1 MYVLYEAFLFSL
13 IFSSIFNLFYFFSSF
28 YFLFLFLLT
37 FFFFGFVF
45 GEEFSNK
52 KKEKRKLTSGV
63 LVLFNAINSPVYFL
77 IVSPFCAPV
86 FSPSFSSMRSHL
98 DTKIKWE

>member
-1 MYVLYEAFLFSL
+1 MYVLYKAFLFLVRGSFFL
-13 IFSSIFNLFYFFSSF
+13 FSFSFFFFSFFFVFFSF
-28 YFLFLFLLT
+28 SFFFL
-37 FFFFGFVF
+37 FFGFVI
-45 GEEFSNK
+45 GEELSNK
-52 KKEKRKLTSGV
+52 KKRKLTSGV

-98 DTKIKWE
+98 DTEIKWE

>member
-1 MYVLYEAFLFSL
+1 MYVLYKAFLFARFFFLFSL
-13 IFSSIFNLFYFFSSF
+13 SSF
-28 YFLFLFLLT
+28 ADLFLGKNFP
-37 FFFFGFVF
+37 
-45 GEEFSNK
+45 
-52 KKEKRKLTSGV
+52 KKEKKRKLTSGV

-98 DTKIKWE
+98 DTERKWE

>member
-1 MYVLYEAFLFSL
+1 MHCIGLLFFLVRGGGGFLFS
-13 IFSSIFNLFYFFSSF
+13 IPLFF
-28 YFLFLFLLT
+28 FLFVFPSG
-37 FFFFGFVF
+37 FFCRENFI
-45 GEEFSNK
+45 K
-52 KKEKRKLTSGV
+52 KLTSGV

>member
-1 MYVLYEAFLFSL
+1 MYVLYKVFFFLVR
-13 IFSSIFNLFYFFSSF
+13 FNFFFS
-28 YFLFLFLLT
+28 
-37 FFFFGFVF
+37 FFFFFFSLSVFFSGFF
-45 GEEFSNK
+45 CGENFIK
-52 KKEKRKLTSGV
+52 KLTSGV

-98 DTKIKWE
+98 DTEIKWE

>member
-1 MYVLYEAFLFSL
+1 MCMYCIRLFFFLVR
-13 IFSSIFNLFYFFSSF
+13 F
-28 YFLFLFLLT
+28 YFLFLF
-37 FFFFGFVF
+37 FFFGFVL
-45 GEEFSNK
+45 GEELCNK
-52 KKEKRKLTSGV
+52 KKEKEKKTLTSGV

-98 DTKIKWE
+98 DTKIKWEGGGVSQKS